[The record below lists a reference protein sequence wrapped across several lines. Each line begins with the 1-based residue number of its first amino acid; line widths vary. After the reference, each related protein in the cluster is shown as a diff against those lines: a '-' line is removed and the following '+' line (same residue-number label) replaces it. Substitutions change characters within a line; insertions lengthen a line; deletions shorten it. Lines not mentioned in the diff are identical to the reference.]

1 MSKLKALVVAHGHP
15 DFAKGGAENAAYR
28 LFQGLNSIDG
38 AEAWFVGR
46 TASAGLLH
54 TGTPI
59 SVVRDREF
67 QFYAHA
73 DHFDF
78 SSLEPQNLWRDF
90 AELLTRLQ
98 PDVVHLHHYMHL
110 GIELVRVIKRVLPRA
125 RVITTLHE
133 YLALCYNMGQ
143 MVKTDGTLCYE
154 ASPAACHTCRSEKS
168 PQDYHMRRMYIRAHF
183 DLVDHFV
190 APSRFLRQ
198 RYLAGMLAPEDITMM
213 WDAGPSGPK
222 APHRAAA
229 KDEPRA
235 RFVFMGQFTP
245 FKGVE
250 LLLNAHAMLSEKLQD
265 LVRVEVYGTG
275 AHHHPA
281 EFQKRLEKAFA
292 DAHENVRNCGPY
304 TPAQQPSILKSADW
318 VVVPSTWWE
327 NAPLV
332 IQEAFYHGRPVICSN
347 IGGMAEKVRDGVDGL
362 HFQAGSAASLSDVMA
377 QAVEDPALWPRLAQG
392 VPKTVAAEDAA
403 RAHLELYR
411 TVLGR
416 PSRGQ
421 LASV

>member
-1 MSKLKALVVAHGHP
+1 MNKTKVLVVAHGHP

-28 LFQGLNSIDG
+28 LFQGLNASPD

-46 TASAGLLH
+46 TANHGLLH

-67 QFYAHA
+67 QLFAHA

-78 SSLEPQNLWRDF
+78 ASLDPQALWRDF
-90 AELLTRLQ
+90 AELLLRLQ

-110 GIELVRVIKRVLPRA
+110 GIEIVRVIKRTLPRA
-125 RVITTLHE
+125 RVVMTLHE

-154 ASPAACHTCRSEKS
+154 SSPAACHSCRSEKS
-168 PQDYHMRRMYIRAHF
+168 PQDYHMRRMYIGAHF

-190 APSRFLRQ
+190 APSEFLRQ
-198 RYLAGMLAPEDITMM
+198 RYTKALLDPADITMM
-213 WDAGPSGPK
+213 WDAGPAGQK
-222 APHRAAA
+222 AGSRSTPADAVRG
-229 KDEPRA
+229 

-250 LLLNAHAMLSEKLQD
+250 LLLNAHGMLPKKVQD
-265 LVRVEVYGTG
+265 ATRLEIYGTG

-281 EFQKRLEKAFA
+281 EFQERLKKALA
-292 DAHENVRNCGPY
+292 NAHDNVRNCGPY
-304 TPAQQPSILKSADW
+304 TPAQQASILKSADW

-347 IGGMAEKVRDGVDGL
+347 IGGMAEKVSDRVSGL
-362 HFQAGSAASLSDVMA
+362 HFQAGSAASLADAMLE
-377 QAVEDPALWPRLAQG
+377 AVETPGLWESLVRG
-392 VPKTVAAEDAA
+392 IPKTVSAEQAAA
-403 RAHLELYR
+403 AHLELYGR
-411 TVLGR
+411 VLGK
-416 PSRGQ
+416 PSRGAV
-421 LASV
+421 LAP